1 LQAVNGLKAA
11 IFDEFG
17 AVMNA
22 NTHAR
27 RRAPRALALA
37 AALALVS
44 NNFLVAARAQTSLTA
59 KASAQKMTD
68 EQRIMH
74 VLNRLGFGARP
85 GDVERVRKMGLEAYI
100 EQQLN
105 PSKVDDS
112 AVEARLRSFPT
123 LGMSNGELLAKY
135 PQPGQLLRRLQRS
148 GELPPELAALVRER
162 QQGQPGQQAVMQPG
176 GAQNEPNADAEKIV
190 AEAMRPPGA
199 PQAGGG
205 GAQDEADPQK
215 RAYRQAIAKY
225 LRENGLEN
233 PQRIMYELD
242 SSRILRAVYSERQLQ
257 EVMVD
262 FWTNHFNVFAQKG
275 ADRWFLT
282 SYDRDV
288 IRPNAL
294 GNFRD
299 LLEATAK
306 SPAMLF
312 YLDNFQSA
320 SPNAQVNRR
329 LFQRQQG
336 DAEGAGQ
343 MRRGGLFG
351 GQRMRDGEARARRME
366 REQQQQRQ
374 GQTTAQTPRPQ
385 QQQQRPRRGINE
397 NYARELM
404 ELHTLGV
411 EGGYTQKD
419 VQEVARAFTG
429 WTIFAPRG
437 AGLYGAEGNDS
448 SAGTFVFN
456 PRTHD
461 SGEKTVLGVKIPAGG
476 GVEDG
481 RKVLDILVAHPSTA
495 KFIATKLCRKFVSD
509 NPSPALV
516 QRVADA
522 FHKSNGDIKTTLRAV
537 FNSPEFNSNEARRAK
552 IKTPFEL
559 AVSAMRTLGADVE
572 VRPALIQW
580 VARMGEPLYGYQAP
594 TGYPDMAEY
603 WVNTGALLE
612 RLNFSLVL
620 VSNRIPGA
628 RVDLSRFAGEEAT
641 SSRAVDQKAV
651 VEGFLHAVLQG
662 DISQRSREVLMKQLA
677 DQADAPITNMPD
689 EETREKNVR
698 AARREQQQSGATVG
712 NPEVARIAA
721 LVIGSPEF
729 QRQ

>member
-1 LQAVNGLKAA
+1 MKVTLS
-11 IFDEFG
+11 
-17 AVMNA
+17 
-22 NTHAR
+22 TH
-27 RRAPRALALA
+27 RRAPRAFALV

-44 NNFLVAARAQTSLTA
+44 NNLFVAAAQVMA
-59 KASAQKMTD
+59 PKPSAQKLTE
-68 EQRIMH
+68 EQRVVH
-74 VLNRLGFGARP
+74 VLNRLAFGARP
-85 GDVERVRKMGLEAYI
+85 GEVERVRRLGLEAYI

-105 PSKVDDS
+105 PSKLDDS
-112 AVEARLRSFPT
+112 ALEARLRGFPT
-123 LGMSNGELLAKY
+123 LGLSNGELLAKY
-135 PQPGQLLRRLQRS
+135 PQPGQLLKRLERA
-148 GELPPELAALVRER
+148 GELPPELAALVRQR
-162 QQGQPGQQAVMQPG
+162 NQGQQPNAP
-176 GAQNEPNADAEKIV
+176 AQMNEPNADAEKAI
-190 AEAMRPPGA
+190 AEAMRPPAPGQAPGA
-199 PQAGGG
+199 MQEE
-205 GAQDEADPQK
+205 QDPQK
-215 RAYRQAIAKY
+215 RQYRQAIAKY
-225 LRENGLEN
+225 MREQGLES
-233 PQRIMYELD
+233 PQRIMYELN
-242 SSRILRAVYSERQLQ
+242 SARILRAVYGERQLQ

-312 YLDNFQSA
+312 YLDNFQSM
-320 SPNAQVNRR
+320 SPNAQANRR
-329 LFQRQQG
+329 VLRRQQT
-336 DAEGAGQ
+336 DAEGAGE
-343 MRRGGLFG
+343 MRPGGIFG
-351 GQRMRDGEARARRME
+351 GRRMRQGEARQRRME
-366 REQQQQRQ
+366 REQQQQGE
-374 GQTTAQTPRPQ
+374 GQMTAQPQRPQ
-385 QQQQRPRRGINE
+385 PQRMRRGINE

-429 WTIFAPRG
+429 WTIYQPRG
-437 AGLYGAEGNDS
+437 AGLYGDDGGDS
-448 SAGTFVFN
+448 RAGTFYFA
-456 PRTHD
+456 PRMHD
-461 SGEKTVLGVKIPAGG
+461 DGEKTVLGVKISAGG
-476 GVEDG
+476 GAEDG

-495 KFIATKLCRKFVSD
+495 KFIATKLVRKFVSD
-509 NPSPALV
+509 EPDPSLV
-516 QRVADA
+516 RRVADA
-522 FHKSNGDIKTTLRAV
+522 FHNSKGDIKTTLRAV
-537 FNSPEFNSNEARRAK
+537 FTSPEFNSAGARRAK

-559 AVSAMRTLGADVE
+559 TASALRTLGAEVE

-594 TGYPDMAEY
+594 TGYPDEASY

-612 RLNFSLVL
+612 RLNFSLAL

-628 RVDLSRFAGEEAT
+628 RVDLTRFVGEEAV

-651 VEGFLHAVLQG
+651 VERFLNVALQG
-662 DISQRSREVLMKQLA
+662 DISPRSREVLMKQLTT
-677 DQADAPITNMPD
+677 QSDAPITSAPED
-689 EETREKNVR
+689 EETREMNVR
-698 AARREQQQSGATVG
+698 AARRERRQAGATVG

>member
-1 LQAVNGLKAA
+1 
-11 IFDEFG
+11 
-17 AVMNA
+17 MNA
-22 NTHAR
+22 NTSAR
-27 RRAPRALALA
+27 RRARRAFALA
-37 AALALVS
+37 AALVLLS
-44 NNFLVAARAQTSLTA
+44 NNLLFAAAQTVPA
-59 KASAQKMTD
+59 KASAQKMTE
-68 EQRIMH
+68 EQRVVH

-85 GDVERVRKMGLEAYI
+85 GDVERVRRMGVEAYI

-105 PSKVDDS
+105 PSKIDDT
-112 AVEARLRSFPT
+112 AAEARLKNFPT
-123 LGMSNGELLAKY
+123 LGMSNSELLAKY
-135 PQPGQLLRRLQRS
+135 PQPGQLLRRLQRA
-148 GELPPELAALVRER
+148 GQLPPELAALVGQR
-162 QQGQPGQQAVMQPG
+162 QQAPGPGGQQASMTPG
-176 GAQNEPNADAEKIV
+176 PNADAEKV
-190 AEAMRPPGA
+190 LAEAMRPNAAQQGDGPARQGA
-199 PQAGGG
+199 EEDANPQRR
-205 GAQDEADPQK
+205 AQ
-215 RAYRQAIAKY
+215 RQAVARFM
-225 LRENGLEN
+225 RENGLEP

-242 SSRILRAVYSERQLQ
+242 ASRILRALYSERQLQ

-262 FWTNHFNVFAQKG
+262 FWTNHFNVYAQKG

-312 YLDNFQSA
+312 YLDNFQSM
-320 SPNAQVNRR
+320 SPNAQANRSVLR
-329 LFQRQQG
+329 RQQQ
-336 DAEGAGQ
+336 DSEGAGA
-343 MRRGGLFG
+343 MRPGGLFG
-351 GQRMRDGEARARRME
+351 GRRMRQAEARRRRTE
-366 REQQQQRQ
+366 REQQQQSE
-374 GQTTAQTPRPQ
+374 GQAATQPSRPPQ
-385 QQQQRPRRGINE
+385 QRRVRRGINE

-429 WTIFAPRG
+429 WTIYAPRGGRLYGDDAGDSRAGTFYFAPRM
-437 AGLYGAEGNDS
+437 
-448 SAGTFVFN
+448 
-456 PRTHD
+456 HD
-461 SGEKTVLGVKIPAGG
+461 DGEKTVLGTKIPAGG

-509 NPSPALV
+509 NPDPSLV
-516 QRVADA
+516 ARVADA
-522 FHKSNGDIKTTLRAV
+522 FHRSNGDIKTTLRAI
-537 FNSPEFNSNEARRAK
+537 FNSPEFNSAAARRAK

-559 AVSAMRTLGADVE
+559 TVSALRTLGADVE

-594 TGYPDMAEY
+594 TGYPDTAEF

-612 RLNFSLVL
+612 RLNFSLAL

-628 RVDLSRFAGEEAT
+628 RVDLARFAGEEAD
-641 SSRAVDQKAV
+641 SSRSVDQRAV
-651 VEGFLHAVLQG
+651 VESFLRAVLQG
-662 DISQRSREVLMKQLA
+662 DISPKSREVLMKQLTS
-677 DQADAPITNMPD
+677 QSDAPVANTPD

-698 AARREQQQSGATVG
+698 AARRERQQAGATVG

>member
-1 LQAVNGLKAA
+1 MLS
-11 IFDEFG
+11 ESG
-17 AVMNA
+17 AVMKF
-22 NTHAR
+22 TLSAR
-27 RRAPRALALA
+27 RRAPRAFALV

-44 NNFLVAARAQTSLTA
+44 NNLLVATAQTR
-59 KASAQKMTD
+59 ASAQKLTE
-68 EQRIMH
+68 EQRVVH
-74 VLNRLGFGARP
+74 VLNRLAFGARP
-85 GDVERVRKMGLEAYI
+85 DEVERVRKLGLEAYI

-105 PSKVDDS
+105 PSKLDDS
-112 AVEARLRSFPT
+112 ALEARLRNFPT

-135 PQPGQLLRRLQRS
+135 PQPGQLLRRLERS
-148 GELPPELAALVRER
+148 GELPPELAALVRQR
-162 QQGQPGQQAVMQPG
+162 NQGQQPN
-176 GAQNEPNADAEKIV
+176 GAAQMNNEQNADAEKVI
-190 AEAMRPPGA
+190 AEAMRPPAPGQGPGA
-199 PQAGGG
+199 MQEE
-205 GAQDEADPQK
+205 QDPQ
-215 RAYRQAIAKY
+215 RRQYRQAIAKY
-225 LRENGLEN
+225 MREQGLES
-233 PQRIMYELD
+233 PQRIMYELN

-282 SYDRDV
+282 SYDREV

-312 YLDNFQSA
+312 YLDNFQSM
-320 SPNAQVNRR
+320 SPNAQANRGGLR
-329 LFQRQQG
+329 RRQQS
-336 DAEGAGQ
+336 DAEGAGP
-343 MRRGGLFG
+343 MRPGGIFG
-351 GQRMRDGEARARRME
+351 GRRMRQNEARQRQME
-366 REQQQQRQ
+366 RERQQGEGQMTAQQQ
-374 GQTTAQTPRPQ
+374 RPQ
-385 QQQQRPRRGINE
+385 QQRMRRGINE

-429 WTIFAPRG
+429 WTIYQPRGGGIYGDDSGDSRAGTFYFAPRM
-437 AGLYGAEGNDS
+437 
-448 SAGTFVFN
+448 
-456 PRTHD
+456 HD
-461 SGEKTVLGVKIPAGG
+461 DGEKTVLGVKIPAGG
-476 GVEDG
+476 GADDG

-495 KFIATKLCRKFVSD
+495 KFVATKLVRKFVSD
-509 NPSPALV
+509 EPDPSLV
-516 QRVADA
+516 KRVADA
-522 FHKSNGDIKTTLRAV
+522 FHNSKGDIKTTLRAV
-537 FNSPEFNSNEARRAK
+537 FNSPEFNSAEARRAK

-559 AVSAMRTLGADVE
+559 TVSAMRTLGAEVE

-580 VARMGEPLYGYQAP
+580 VSRMGEPLYGYQAP
-594 TGYPDMAEY
+594 TGYPDEASY

-612 RLNFSLVL
+612 RLNFSLAL

-628 RVDLSRFAGEEAT
+628 RVDLTRFVGEEAV

-651 VEGFLHAVLQG
+651 VERFLNVALQG
-662 DISQRSREVLMKQLA
+662 DISPKSREVLMKQLTT
-677 DQADAPITNMPD
+677 QTDAPITAAPDD
-689 EETREKNVR
+689 EETRDMNNR
-698 AARREQQQSGATVG
+698 AARRERRQSGATVG

>member
-1 LQAVNGLKAA
+1 MKVS
-11 IFDEFG
+11 IS
-17 AVMNA
+17 V
-22 NTHAR
+22 R
-27 RRAPRALALA
+27 RRASRAFALA

-44 NNFLVAARAQTSLTA
+44 NSLLVAVAQS

-68 EQRIMH
+68 EQRVVH
-74 VLNRLGFGARP
+74 VLNRLAFGPRP
-85 GDVERVRKMGLEAYI
+85 GEVERVRRMGVEAYI

-105 PSKVDDS
+105 PSKIDDS
-112 AVEARLRSFPT
+112 ALEARLRNFPT
-123 LGMSNGELLAKY
+123 LSMSNGELLAKY
-135 PQPGQLLRRLQRS
+135 PQPGQLLRRLERA
-148 GELPPELAALVRER
+148 GELPPELAALVRQR
-162 QQGQPGQQAVMQPG
+162 QQGQAQQPG
-176 GAQNEPNADAEKIV
+176 APAQMSNEQTADAEKAI
-190 AEAMRPPGA
+190 AEAMRPPA
-199 PQAGGG
+199 PGQAPGRM
-205 GAQDEADPQK
+205 QEEEQNPQ
-215 RAYRQAIAKY
+215 RRQYRQAIAKY
-225 LRENGLEN
+225 MREQGLEN
-233 PQRIMYELD
+233 PQRIMQELNG
-242 SSRILRAVYSERQLQ
+242 SRILRAVYSERQLQ

-312 YLDNFQSA
+312 YLDNFQSV
-320 SPNAQVNRR
+320 SPNAQGGRGMMRR
-329 LFQRQQG
+329 RRQQT
-336 DAEGAGQ
+336 DAEGAGP
-343 MRRGGLFG
+343 MRPGGVFG
-351 GQRMRDGEARARRME
+351 GRRMRQGEARQRQME
-366 REQQQQRQ
+366 REQQQQGEGRMN
-374 GQTTAQTPRPQ
+374 AQQPQRPQ
-385 QQQQRPRRGINE
+385 PQRMRRGINE

-429 WTIFAPRG
+429 WTILQPRGGGLYGDDGGDSRAGSFYFAPRM
-437 AGLYGAEGNDS
+437 
-448 SAGTFVFN
+448 
-456 PRTHD
+456 HD
-461 SGEKTVLGVKIPAGG
+461 DGEKTVLGVKIPAGG
-476 GVEDG
+476 GQEDG

-495 KFIATKLCRKFVSD
+495 KFIATKLVRKFVSD
-509 NPSPALV
+509 TPDPALV
-516 QRVADA
+516 RRVADA
-522 FHKSNGDIKTTLRAV
+522 FHTSKGDIKTTLRAV
-537 FNSPEFNSNEARRAK
+537 FNSPEFNSMDARRAK

-559 AVSAMRTLGADVE
+559 TASALRALGADVE

-594 TGYPDMAEY
+594 TGYPDEASY

-612 RLNFSLVL
+612 RLNFSLAL

-628 RVDLSRFAGEEAT
+628 RVDLTRFVGDEAV

-651 VEGFLHAVLQG
+651 VESFLNAVLQG
-662 DISQRSREVLMKQLA
+662 DISPKSREVLMKQLTT
-677 DQADAPITNMPD
+677 QSDAPITSAPAD
-689 EETREKNVR
+689 EETKDKNVR
-698 AARREQQQSGATVG
+698 AARRERQQAGATVG

>member
-1 LQAVNGLKAA
+1 
-11 IFDEFG
+11 
-17 AVMNA
+17 MSP
-22 NTHAR
+22 R
-27 RRAPRALALA
+27 RRAPRAFALV

-44 NNFLVAARAQTSLTA
+44 NNLFVAAAQVMA
-59 KASAQKMTD
+59 PKAGAQKLTE
-68 EQRIMH
+68 EQRVVH
-74 VLNRLGFGARP
+74 VLNRLAFGARP
-85 GDVERVRKMGLEAYI
+85 GEVERVRKLGVEAYI

-105 PSKVDDS
+105 PSKLDD
-112 AVEARLRSFPT
+112 AALEARLRNFPT

-135 PQPGQLLRRLQRS
+135 PQPGQLLRRLERA
-148 GELPPELAALVRER
+148 GELPPELAALVRQR
-162 QQGQPGQQAVMQPG
+162 NQGQPNGAGQMPEQ
-176 GAQNEPNADAEKIV
+176 NADAEKAI
-190 AEAMRPPGA
+190 AEAMRPPAMPQQGA
-199 PQAGGG
+199 
-205 GAQDEADPQK
+205 GAMEEEGRDPQ
-215 RAYRQAIAKY
+215 RRQYRQAIAKY
-225 LRENGLEN
+225 MREQGLES
-233 PQRIMYELD
+233 PQRIMQELNA
-242 SSRILRAVYSERQLQ
+242 SRILRAVYSERQLQ

-262 FWTNHFNVFAQKG
+262 FWSNHFNVFAQKG

-312 YLDNFQSA
+312 YLDNFQSV
-320 SPNAQVNRR
+320 SPNAQANRR
-329 LFQRQQG
+329 GLRRMQQR
-336 DAEGAGQ
+336 DEEGAGE
-343 MRRGGLFG
+343 MRPDGR
-351 GQRMRDGEARARRME
+351 RMNRRQAQRRME
-366 REQQQQRQ
+366 REQQQGE
-374 GQTTAQTPRPQ
+374 GQMTAQQPQRPQ
-385 QQQQRPRRGINE
+385 PQRMRRGINE

-437 AGLYGAEGNDS
+437 RGVYGDDGSDSRAGS
-448 SAGTFVFN
+448 FFFN

-461 SGEKTVLGVKIPAGG
+461 DGEKAVLGVKIPAGG
-476 GVEDG
+476 GAEDG
-481 RKVLDILVAHPSTA
+481 RRVLDVLVAHPSTA
-495 KFIATKLCRKFVSD
+495 KFIATKLARKFVSD
-509 NPSPALV
+509 EPDPALV
-516 QRVADA
+516 RRVADA
-522 FHKSNGDIKTTLRAV
+522 FHDSKGDIKTTLRAL
-537 FNSPEFNSNEARRAK
+537 FTSPEFNSAGARRAK

-559 AVSAMRTLGADVE
+559 TASALRTLGAEVE

-594 TGYPDMAEY
+594 TGYPDEASY

-612 RLNFSLVL
+612 RLNFSLAL

-628 RVDLSRFAGEEAT
+628 RVDLTRFVGDEAV

-651 VEGFLHAVLQG
+651 VERFLNVALQG
-662 DISQRSREVLMKQLA
+662 DVSPRSREVLMKQLTT
-677 DQADAPITNMPD
+677 QSDAPITNAPAD
-689 EETREKNVR
+689 EETKEKNVR
-698 AARREQQQSGATVG
+698 AARRERQRDGVTVG

>member
-1 LQAVNGLKAA
+1 
-11 IFDEFG
+11 
-17 AVMNA
+17 MNA
-22 NTHAR
+22 LTHAR
-27 RRAPRALALA
+27 RRAPRALAIA

-44 NNFLVAARAQTSLTA
+44 NNFLVVATAQTSAAVAA
-59 KASAQKMTD
+59 KTTTQKMND
-68 EQRIMH
+68 EQRIVH

-112 AVEARLRSFPT
+112 AVEARLRGFPT

-148 GELPPELAALVRER
+148 GQLPPELAALVRER
-162 QQGQPGQQAVMQPG
+162 QQGQPGQQQGVMQTRPG
-176 GAQNEPNADAEKIV
+176 ATQNEPNTDAEKIL

-199 PQAGGG
+199 PQGG
-205 GAQDEADPQK
+205 GAARDDADPQR

-320 SPNAQVNRR
+320 SPNAQMNRR

-336 DAEGAGQ
+336 DTEGAGA
-343 MRRGGLFG
+343 MRGGGGLFG
-351 GQRMRDGEARARRME
+351 GQRMRDGEARRRRME
-366 REQQQQRQ
+366 REQQQQQ
-374 GQTTAQTPRPQ
+374 GQATAQQQQARPQ
-385 QQQQRPRRGINE
+385 QQQRMRRGINE

-429 WTIFAPRG
+429 WTIYAPRG
-437 AGLYGAEGNDS
+437 AGLYGAEGSDS

-456 PRTHD
+456 PRMHD
-461 SGEKTVLGVKIPAGG
+461 TGEKMVLGVKIPSGG

-509 NPSPALV
+509 TPSPALV

-522 FHKSNGDIKTTLRAV
+522 FHKSNGDIKATLRAV
-537 FNSPEFNSNEARRAK
+537 FNSPEFNSSETRRAK

-559 AVSAMRTLGADVE
+559 AVSALRTLDADVE

-594 TGYPDMAEY
+594 TGYPEVAEY

-612 RLNFSLVL
+612 RLNFSLAL

-628 RVDLSRFAGEEAT
+628 RVDLSRFAGDEAT

-651 VEGFLHAVLQG
+651 VEGFLRVVLQG
-662 DISQRSREVLMKQLA
+662 DISQKSREVLMKQLTT
-677 DQADAPITNMPD
+677 QTDAPITSVPD
-689 EETREKNVR
+689 EETREKNFA
-698 AARREQQQSGATVG
+698 AARREQQQTGATVG